1 MIIFIVRI
9 FTNLGNCRAH
19 RNLDRS
25 NICKGHMYRNISSNN
40 CRDTVDT
47 HSPLKMLD
55 LSTLRI
61 FEIDMLGERNNTI
74 LHKTVTFWL
83 VMVICVIQKSNK
95 TKSIQHTQSPKPHLS
110 ANFRSC
116 CSICKGHGW
125 LLRVESSVTTTSYAP
140 EKGWKRDA
148 SVKLQHC
155 TNETGKHVSNL
166 LWKFK
171 SPMRFFGLPN
181 VESRT
186 GIPWTGIPH
195 LNYQHLPTVQWWHE
209 NHHWSRRW
217 EHKCCPLT
225 QTTQ

>member
-1 MIIFIVRI
+1 MFFYTLHFIVRI
-9 FTNLGNCRAH
+9 FTNLGNCRAY

-25 NICKGHMYRNISSNN
+25 NICTGHMYRNISSNN

-83 VMVICVIQKSNK
+83 VMVIIVIQKSNK
-95 TKSIQHTQSPKPHLS
+95 TKSIHHTQSPKPHLS

-125 LLRVESSVTTTSYAP
+125 LLRVESSVTTTSYAA
-140 EKGWKRDA
+140 EKGMPPWNSSTA
-148 SVKLQHC
+148 QTKLENMFRIYC
-155 TNETGKHVSNL
+155 GSSK
-166 LWKFK
+166 
-171 SPMRFFGLPN
+171 
-181 VESRT
+181 
-186 GIPWTGIPH
+186 
-195 LNYQHLPTVQWWHE
+195 VQWDFLDYLE
-209 NHHWSRRW
+209 VGF
-217 EHKCCPLT
+217 PI
-225 QTTQ
+225 